1 MVINTILVYH
11 SLEFSYIIWQWY
23 IFLLAHNLLIMGDFN
38 MKSSD
43 PFLTSLC
50 HSNSLTN
57 LVKNNIR
64 FKGIGSCIDL
74 ILTKKKYYFENIRSF
89 DQTGL
94 TYNTS
99 DNETPPISRVMI
111 DPHVIF
117 CWLMSPPCWT
127 RLENVRQSNIK
138 KGKKIG
144 FQLSHKHPP

>member
-1 MVINTILVYH
+1 
-11 SLEFSYIIWQWY
+11 
-23 IFLLAHNLLIMGDFN
+23 
-38 MKSSD
+38 MKPSD
-43 PFLTSLC
+43 PFLTSFC

-57 LVKNNIR
+57 LIKNNIR

-99 DNETPPISRVMI
+99 DNETPPISQVMI

-117 CWLMSPPCWT
+117 C
-127 RLENVRQSNIK
+127 
-138 KGKKIG
+138 
-144 FQLSHKHPP
+144 